1 MKKYLLGS
9 SETVSSAPLPSGAL
23 LLLRIVAGVA
33 FMLHGWGKIQNPL
46 GWMGPESPVP
56 GIFQLAAALSE
67 FGGGLLW
74 ILGLLTP
81 VASVG
86 ILATMVV
93 AVFVHVGRG
102 DAFVGGWELAT
113 VYLVIAVVLLLVGPG
128 RFSADAKICQR
139 C

>member
-1 MKKYLLGS
+1 MKQYLLGS

-33 FMLHGWGKIQNPL
+33 FMLHGWSKIRNPL
-46 GWMGPESPVP
+46 GWMGPEAPVP

-128 RFSADAKICQR
+128 RFSADAKLRQC